1 MHLFTLGWTT
11 GSWGLSGRGSALTP
25 DTQYALPA
33 HLFHIMQARSQPWS
47 CPKSLKYHPQGGI
60 LWYLWGGKPSCG
72 KEHSHRIQS
81 SGCER
86 ERPPHK
92 MLTLEVT
99 RFGGRGG
106 SGESFFMMPLA
117 PAVVLSSTHRPP
129 APCSQLG
136 SSGSQ
141 GPDFRLSDKGASF
154 VEQLLGIAAPI
165 LALPVPTHSFCNS
178 IVLSIEHPSPMTA
191 KPDQPC
197 SADMVT

>member
-1 MHLFTLGWTT
+1 MPCLRIFSTLCRPGASH
-11 GSWGLSGRGSALTP
+11 GAAPRALSIIPRGGFCGT
-25 DTQYALPA
+25 YGVGN
-33 HLFHIMQARSQPWS
+33 
-47 CPKSLKYHPQGGI
+47 HPV
-60 LWYLWGGKPSCG
+60 GKNTATEY
-72 KEHSHRIQS
+72 KAVDV
-81 SGCER
+81 R

-99 RFGGRGG
+99 RFGDRGG